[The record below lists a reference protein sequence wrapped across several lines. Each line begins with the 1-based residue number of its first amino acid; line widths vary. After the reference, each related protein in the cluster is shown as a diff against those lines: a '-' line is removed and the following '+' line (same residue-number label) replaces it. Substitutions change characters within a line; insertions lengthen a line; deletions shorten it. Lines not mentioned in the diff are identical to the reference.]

1 MSKPRVYFPLYPEAY
16 ANKPVPTMSDWDGLW
31 VAWDAVTQDMIPKE
45 ELLSK
50 PIKLRNACIFYL
62 GHIPTFLDI
71 HITRGTQGK
80 PTNPSYYRQIFE
92 RGIDPDVDN
101 PELCHSHSDIPDSWP
116 PIEDILKF
124 QHAVRER
131 VRKLYESRISHT
143 DRRVGRALWIGYE
156 HEIMH
161 LETLLYMLIQS
172 EKISPPP
179 GTVVPDFEALAHES
193 SMNTVPNDWFIIP
206 ETDIILGLSDPE
218 TDSSPDR
225 YFGWDNE
232 KPKRSVHVRSF
243 SAKARP
249 ITNREYAEY
258 LTQTGSKALPAS
270 WCDAPYTVGCRN
282 GNKNVPPINGSNGHT
297 DGIVQ
302 NRYVRTVY
310 GAVPL
315 ECAFE
320 WPVAASYD
328 ELIGCATWMG
338 GRIPTMEEVRSIYSY
353 VDRMKSKEVEQALG
367 RTIPAVNR
375 YSSLQSPILSIF

>member
-31 VAWDAVTQDMIPKE
+31 VAWDAVTRDMIPKE

-71 HITRGTQGK
+71 HITHGTQGK

-124 QHAVRER
+124 QYAVRER
-131 VRKLYESRISHT
+131 VRKLYESGMSQTNRC
-143 DRRVGRALWIGYE
+143 VGRALWIGYE

-179 GTVVPDFEALAHES
+179 DTVVPDFEALAHQSFE
-193 SMNTVPNDWFIIP
+193 NAVPNDWFIIP
-206 ETDIILGLSDPE
+206 ETDVILGLDDPE
-218 TDSSPDR
+218 TDFGPDR

-232 KPKRSVHVRSF
+232 KPKRRIHVRSF

-258 LTQTGSKALPAS
+258 LTQTESKAFPAS
-270 WCDAPYTVGCRN
+270 WCDTPYTVGCRN
-282 GNKNVPPINGSNGHT
+282 GSKNVPPVNDSNEHT
-297 DGIVQ
+297 DGIAQ

-315 ECAFE
+315 EYAFE
-320 WPVAASYD
+320 WPVTASYD

-375 YSSLQSPILSIF
+375 